1 MLLMSFSLSFSLF
14 FRRSFFVKCCIR
26 RHAQAHFISNSQLCV
41 CMWFLVERGPF
52 QSSTNY
58 SSLVWRRW
66 FIPYFIVELDS
77 VFKGIV
83 LLKAAVRARQLLH
96 SAPYCKSGWLSLA
109 LGDWST
115 CYATSDIGFSS
126 LDLGLFLWHESYK
139 KMKNITTL
147 IDTYIEPFIFFGDP
161 AWHHVV
167 MGVLRGFT

>member
-1 MLLMSFSLSFSLF
+1 MKLADYNVMNIMLLMSFSLSFSLF

-126 LDLGLFLWHESYK
+126 LDLSLF
-139 KMKNITTL
+139 
-147 IDTYIEPFIFFGDP
+147 IEPFIFFGDP